1 MSDKPFCIFVVDDD
15 ALLRLVIVDQL
26 QGQNY
31 QIHEFANG
39 ADCLAALDLQ
49 PNLILL
55 DIEMPGQ
62 SGIDVCRQ
70 IRADGNDEVQVM
82 FVSAHDDLEILLT
95 AFDAGGNDFIP
106 KNAKKEVLLR
116 KVELAIETEQQK
128 RNLRTQLDYA
138 QQTAFTAMSSLG
150 ETGAI
155 LHFLRTSFQC
165 RTPAQLGALIIET
178 LPQYGASGLVKLDDS
193 CGEHVFGPEPVCS
206 ALERSILS
214 YVSKLGRIYQAG
226 DRLVLNFPNV
236 TLLVMG
242 LDVTDP
248 DAIGRLRDHLAILV
262 EGASA
267 RMEAMVGE
275 QQRQLQAKARLEG
288 IRELNALLSEIEQ
301 NQQVNHQQLVNL
313 SEQHRSNMENA
324 FVHLGLTDSQEYL
337 LHGYVEELTTQ
348 LDRLFDKDHQ
358 LALRL
363 NQILEKQNALLA
375 GNAEVSEQA

>member
-1 MSDKPFCIFVVDDD
+1 MTENPFCIFVVDDD
-15 ALLRLVIVDQL
+15 TLLRLVIVDQL
-26 QGQNY
+26 QGHNY
-31 QIHEFANG
+31 RIHEFANG

-55 DIEMPGQ
+55 DIEMPGV
-62 SGIDVCRQ
+62 SGIEVCRQ
-70 IRADGNDEVQVM
+70 IRAEGNDEVQVM

-128 RNLRTQLDYA
+128 RNLRSQLDYA
-138 QQTAFTAMSSLG
+138 RQTAFTAMSSLG

-165 RTPAQLGALIIET
+165 RTPEQLGRLIIET
-178 LPQYGASGLVKLDDS
+178 LPQYGANGLVKLADAS
-193 CGEHVFGPEPVCS
+193 GEHDFGPEPVCS
-206 ALERSILS
+206 PLERSILT
-214 YVSKLGRIYQAG
+214 YVMKLGRIYQAG
-226 DRLVLNFPNV
+226 DRLVLNFPYV
-236 TLLVMG
+236 TLLVTG
-242 LDVTDP
+242 LDVNDP

-267 RMEAMVGE
+267 RMEAMVSE
-275 QQRQLQAKARLEG
+275 QQRRLQAKVRLES
-288 IRELNALLSEIEQ
+288 IRELNALLGEIEQ
-301 NQQVNHQQLVNL
+301 NQQANHVQLVNL

-324 FVHLGLTDSQEYL
+324 FVHLGLTDSQEFL
-337 LHGYVEELTTQ
+337 LHGYVDELTTQ
-348 LDRLFDKDHQ
+348 LDQLFDKDNQ

-363 NQILEKQNALLA
+363 HQILEKQNALLA
-375 GNAEVSEQA
+375 GGEDGGAA

>member
-1 MSDKPFCIFVVDDD
+1 MTDKPFCIFVVDDD

-26 QGQNY
+26 QGHNY
-31 QIHEFANG
+31 RIHEFANG
-39 ADCLAALDLQ
+39 ADCLAALDQQ

-55 DIEMPGQ
+55 DIEMPGL

-128 RNLRTQLDYA
+128 RNLRSQLDYA

-165 RTPAQLGALIIET
+165 RTPEQLGGLIIDT
-178 LPQYGASGLVKLDDS
+178 LPQYGASGLVKLADAF
-193 CGEHVFGPEPVCS
+193 GEHDFGPEPVCS
-206 ALERSILS
+206 ALERSILT
-214 YVSKLGRIYQAG
+214 YVAKLGRIYQAG
-226 DRLVLNFPNV
+226 DRLVLNFPHV
-236 TLLVMG
+236 TLLVTG
-242 LDVTDP
+242 LDVNDP

-267 RMEAMVGE
+267 RMEAMVSE
-275 QQRQLQAKARLEG
+275 QQRQLQAKVRLES

-301 NQQVNHQQLVNL
+301 NQQANHVQLVNL

-324 FVHLGLTDSQEYL
+324 FVHLGLTDSQEFL
-337 LHGYVEELTTQ
+337 LHGYVDELTTQ
-348 LDRLFDKDHQ
+348 LDQLFDKDNQ

-363 NQILEKQNALLA
+363 HQILEKQNALLA
-375 GNAEVSEQA
+375 GGEDAGAA